1 MSGLRKSSRIR
12 KPITTIDQNLDDEE
26 DEQVFVTPKSK
37 KITQTIASTK
47 RSSTDDYDEQETII
61 PKKRQ
66 KKKSSSSSSS
76 TTTTKTSPYFNK
88 KSTTKKTTTK
98 SKGKKKIEKTN
109 NQSIDENATLSND
122 TTNLTTTTTTTTPND
137 ENNTDSD
144 DDDDDDDDDD
154 AWENVHSKPN
164 EEVTIQKLLKER
176 EENQLNKINDEVEV
190 NLTSEEV
197 AATQSKRKKN
207 LNSKEHQLELY
218 LKRVLKKNFLQKHKH
233 HIVCNLGHGFHLIK
247 TYINNQELHS
257 LMFSLF
263 DESITKTLIY
273 NSKTTNMNDIHRL
286 VKYFNEIFILIDK
299 PSNDIQENQPIT
311 MKKLHQA
318 MSEHLTNTLSP
329 IRVILFAIYVRLL
342 QYECRLVFAADLPP
356 IRPRQ
361 EKDEKFHIPHGS
373 LIKNIKKRK
382 STISDDDNSNSNSN
396 EDTSRLHSHDHSS
409 DLSRIVSSNSSEI
422 VKNNQAIS
430 PPPPPTT
437 TTTNSKQLKSKIKT
451 RSLMPRYYWIELFI
465 ETIDD
470 GYIPIDIFTSKIN
483 SIKDFEV
490 NIKFPMLY
498 VWAFDTD
505 LSSLYAKDVTKRY
518 SQKWLTTPYRTS
530 HIEHKTNG
538 DSKWY
543 EKLMKKY
550 QPKDKRKSTY
560 SQFENKQIENQLAQ
574 QPIPQTKAELNGHPL
589 YVLKSKLLKFEGI
602 YPNDTPPIGW
612 FKEEPIYPRE
622 NIHILRSKQTWL
634 KEARQVNQGEEPYKI
649 VDGRIKNIDRKMGVT
664 IRPELEL
671 FGEWQTSEYVP
682 PVAKDG
688 IVPCNEYGNVDL
700 FKPEMLPHGCVHIV
714 EPNAARLSK
723 KLGINYA
730 EAITGFDAHGGGSH
744 PVMEGIVICKEY
756 EQTLRD
762 AIEQQK
768 QITIEKEIKKKEE
781 RIYKNW
787 RKLIRGL
794 IIKQNLA
801 KKYADDDIDGTEM
814 ATDAKYQWP
823 VLPKEDHDNN
833 EDFM

>member
-144 DDDDDDDDDD
+144 DDDDDDDD

-247 TYINNQELHS
+247 TYINNQELNS

-273 NSKTTNMNDIHRL
+273 NNKTTNMNDIHRL

-361 EKDEKFHIPHGS
+361 KKDEKFHIPHGS

-382 STISDDDNSNSNSN
+382 STLSDDDNSNSNNN

-671 FGEWQTSEYVP
+671 FGEWQTSEYIP

>member
-66 KKKSSSSSSS
+66 KKKSSSSSST

-144 DDDDDDDDDD
+144 DDDDDDDD

-176 EENQLNKINDEVEV
+176 EENQSNKINDEVEV

-382 STISDDDNSNSNSN
+382 STLSDDDNSNSNSN

-430 PPPPPTT
+430 PPPPTTT

-560 SQFENKQIENQLAQ
+560 SQVENKQIENQLAQ
-574 QPIPQTKAELNGHPL
+574 QPIPQSKAELNGHPL

-671 FGEWQTSEYVP
+671 FGEWQTSEYIP

>member
-137 ENNTDSD
+137 ENNTDS
-144 DDDDDDDDDD
+144 DDDDDDDDD

-602 YPNDTPPIGW
+602 YPKDTPPIGW

>member
-37 KITQTIASTK
+37 KITQTISSTK

-66 KKKSSSSSSS
+66 KKKSSSSSST

-122 TTNLTTTTTTTTPND
+122 TTNLTTTTTTTTTPND
-137 ENNTDSD
+137 ENNTDS
-144 DDDDDDDDDD
+144 DDDDDDDDD

-176 EENQLNKINDEVEV
+176 EENQSNKINDEVEV

-382 STISDDDNSNSNSN
+382 STLSDDDNSNSNSN

-430 PPPPPTT
+430 PPPPTTT

-560 SQFENKQIENQLAQ
+560 SQVENKQIENQLAQ
-574 QPIPQTKAELNGHPL
+574 QPIPQSKAELNGHPL

-671 FGEWQTSEYVP
+671 FGEWQTSDYIP